1 MRITGDTLPRMEAG
15 RDNAITKAVH
25 VLGVLRSL
33 EDGGSARELAGQ
45 ANIPRSTVQ
54 RILST
59 LESTGM
65 VMQDVRTQRYRV
77 GPQALLIGLAYNGA
91 TALLNEARPQMVALR
106 DATGETVGITIA
118 VGTAR
123 VFIDEVQSTRALR
136 FASELGRL
144 YPLWSGANGRVLL
157 SGMPEVEIERI
168 LVSREHDA
176 AVQNP
181 LSIQETRARLRQI
194 RSAGYAQAADEAIGG
209 ISSLAVPISDG
220 SGQVAAAL
228 SVSGPTERLT
238 QERIEGMLPALRD
251 AGEAISARLGGR
263 RLN

>member
-1 MRITGDTLPRMEAG
+1 MEAG

-33 EDGGSARELAGQ
+33 DDGGSARELAGHT
-45 ANIPRSTVQ
+45 NIPRSTVQ

-59 LESTGM
+59 LESVGM
-65 VMQDVRTQRYRV
+65 VIQDGRTQRYRV

-106 DATGETVGITIA
+106 DETGETVGISIA
-118 VGTAR
+118 VGAAR
-123 VFIDEVQSTRALR
+123 VFIDEVQSTHALR

-168 LVSREHDA
+168 LLSREHDE

-181 LSIQETRARLRQI
+181 LSIEETRARLTQI
-194 RSAGYAQAADEAIGG
+194 RSAGYAQASDEAISG

-220 SGQVAAAL
+220 SGHVVAAL

-238 QERIEGMLPALRD
+238 QERIDGMLPALRD